1 MYLHHSGIKSADI
14 NRSIDFYTRIMGL
27 EILEKIDLVG
37 RVFYFIGNDRTRI
50 EIEEA
55 NPGDRMISVDT
66 GFGLYH
72 LAFAVDDL
80 DALAAKLK
88 AESVKFIMEPI
99 QLRADRKIAFI
110 EDPDGVR
117 IQLIEFVA

>member
-14 NRSIDFYTRIMGL
+14 KKSIDFYTRIMGL

-37 RVFYFIGNDRTRI
+37 RSFYFVGNDRTRI

-55 NPGDRMISVDT
+55 NPGDQMIKVDT

-72 LAFAVDDL
+72 LAFAVEDL
-80 DALAAKLK
+80 QKLAARLK
-88 AESVKFIMEPI
+88 KESVKFIMEPV
-99 QLRADRKIAFI
+99 QLRADRIIAFI

-117 IQLIEFVA
+117 IQLIEFVT

>member
-1 MYLHHSGIKSADI
+1 VYLHHSGIKSADI
-14 NRSIDFYTRIMGL
+14 DKSLDFYTRILGL

-37 RVFYFIGNDRTRI
+37 RRFYFIGNDKTRI
-50 EIEEA
+50 EIEQS
-55 NPGDRMISVDT
+55 NPGDEMILVDK

-80 DALAAKLK
+80 EGLVARLK
-88 AESVKFIMEPI
+88 AESVKFIMEPM

>member
-1 MYLHHSGIKSADI
+1 VYLHHSGIKTADI
-14 NRSIDFYTRIMGL
+14 NRSIDFYTRVLGL
-27 EILEKIDLVG
+27 QVLEEVQVLE
-37 RVFYFIGNDRTRI
+37 RTFYFVGNDKTRI

-55 NPGDRMISVDT
+55 NPGDEMMLVDK

-72 LAFAVDDL
+72 LAFCVDNL
-80 DALAAKLK
+80 DELAARLK
-88 AESVKFIMEPI
+88 AESVKFILDPI

-117 IQLIEFVA
+117 IQLIEFV

>member
-14 NRSIDFYTRIMGL
+14 DKSLDFYTRILGL
-27 EILEKIDLVG
+27 EVLERIDLVG
-37 RVFYFIGNDRTRI
+37 RRFYFIGNDKTRI
-50 EIEEA
+50 EIEQS
-55 NPGDRMISVDT
+55 NPGDEMINVDK
-66 GFGLYH
+66 GYGLYH

-80 DALAAKLK
+80 EGLAARLK
-88 AESVKFIMEPI
+88 AESVRFIMEPM

>member
-14 NRSIDFYTRIMGL
+14 QKSIDFYTRIMGL

-37 RVFYFIGNDRTRI
+37 RSFYFVGNDRTRI

-55 NPGDRMISVDT
+55 NPGDQMIKVDT

-72 LAFAVDDL
+72 LAFAVEDL
-80 DALAAKLK
+80 QKLAARLK
-88 AESVKFIMEPI
+88 KESVKFIMEPV
-99 QLRADRKIAFI
+99 QLRADRIIAFI

>member
-1 MYLHHSGIKSADI
+1 MYLHHTGIKSADLKK
-14 NRSIDFYTRIMGL
+14 SIDFYTRILGL
-27 EILEKIDLVG
+27 EVLEEVQVLQ
-37 RVFYFIGNDRTRI
+37 RTFYFVGNDRTRI

-55 NPGDRMISVDT
+55 NPGDEMMLVDK

-72 LAFAVDDL
+72 LAFAVDNL
-80 DALAAKLK
+80 EELAAHLK
-88 AESVKFIMEPI
+88 REKVKFIMEPA

-117 IQLIEFVA
+117 IQLIEFLP

>member
-1 MYLHHSGIKSADI
+1 MYLHHSGIKTPDI
-14 NRSIDFYTRIMGL
+14 KRSIDFYTRIMGL
-27 EILEKIDLVG
+27 EILEEVKVLE
-37 RVFYFIGNDRTRI
+37 RTFYFVGNDKTRI

-55 NPGDRMISVDT
+55 NPGDEMMRADK
-66 GFGLYH
+66 GYGLYH

-80 DALAAKLK
+80 EGFAARLK
-88 AESVKFIMEPI
+88 AQAVRFIMDPA

-117 IQLIEFVA
+117 IQLIEFLA

>member
-1 MYLHHSGIKSADI
+1 VYYHHSGIKSADI
-14 NRSIDFYTRIMGL
+14 NKSLDFYTRIMGL

-37 RVFYFIGNDRTRI
+37 RSFYFVGNDKTRI

-55 NPGDRMISVDT
+55 NPGDEMMLVDK

-72 LAFAVDDL
+72 LAFAVEDL
-80 DALAAKLK
+80 DGLAARLK
-88 AESVKFIMEPI
+88 SESVKFILEPI

-117 IQLIEFVA
+117 IQLIEFLK